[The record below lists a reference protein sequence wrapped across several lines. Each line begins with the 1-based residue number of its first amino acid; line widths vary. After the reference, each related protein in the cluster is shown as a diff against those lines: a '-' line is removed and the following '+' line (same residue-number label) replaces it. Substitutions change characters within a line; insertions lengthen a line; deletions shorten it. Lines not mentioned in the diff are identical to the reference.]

1 MKKLIRQLAG
11 STLLLLS
18 LTVISCNKSKES
30 EDFAPGVYFKL
41 NGKQVTL
48 TKYPRAAH
56 NIFQGRHSLDFGAVL
71 TESNDPTAEGAS
83 ITVLSDQDDFAAGKT
98 YTDTATTQVGLGTF
112 NYLPANAP
120 SGEDYWTTFV
130 GAADKKNFTIKIT
143 ERTATYLKGTFSGN
157 VFKYDD
163 ETKMAK
169 VTEGK
174 FYVMFE

>member
-11 STLLLLS
+11 PALLLLS

-30 EDFAPGVYFKL
+30 EDFAPGMYFKL
-41 NGKQVTL
+41 NGVQVTL
-48 TKYPRAAH
+48 TKYPRVAH
-56 NIFQGRHSLDFGAVL
+56 NIFEGRHSLDLGAAL
-71 TESNDPTAEGAS
+71 TESSDQLAEGAG
-83 ITVLSDQDDFAAGKT
+83 ITVISDKDDFAAGKT
-98 YTDTATTQVGLGTF
+98 YTDTAPTLYGLGTF
-112 NYLPANAP
+112 GYLPSNAP

-157 VFKYDD
+157 VFKYNDK
-163 ETKMAK
+163 TKMAQ